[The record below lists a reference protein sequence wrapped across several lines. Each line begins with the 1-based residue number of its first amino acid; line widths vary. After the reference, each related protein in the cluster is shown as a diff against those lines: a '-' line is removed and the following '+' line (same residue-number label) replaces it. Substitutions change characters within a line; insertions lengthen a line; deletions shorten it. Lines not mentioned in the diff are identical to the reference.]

1 MALSFSPLF
10 VKLTVRGCSSPAFRY
25 LKPLAKMTKKNN
37 VFAQR
42 KVVLGYTDTF
52 SKTLRHSRSQ
62 TWPLSSQMKLIPT
75 SSWSGDVLSHS
86 VRGGRM
92 RFTTFRIDIWNFP
105 PHYFFKALSFPFCI
119 ELPVHTWT
127 LNQSLWLISTPKVPY
142 MIIKLW
148 ERTASHMP
156 ANIYGGRLQLVKR
169 DSSLIHSKV
178 RHYG

>member
-10 VKLTVRGCSSPAFRY
+10 VKFTVRGCSSPAFRY
-25 LKPLAKMTKKNN
+25 LKPLAKMTKK

-42 KVVLGYTDTF
+42 NVILGYIDTF
-52 SKTLRHSRSQ
+52 RKTLRHSRSQ

-75 SSWSGDVLSHS
+75 SSWSGDVLTHYE
-86 VRGGRM
+86 GGEECVLLSE
-92 RFTTFRIDIWNFP
+92 WHLKYP

-127 LNQSLWLISTPKVPY
+127 LNQSLWLISTPNVPHV
-142 MIIKLW
+142 MIQLW

-156 ANIYGGRLQLVKR
+156 AIIYNGRLQLVKR
-169 DSSLIHSKV
+169 NSPLIHSKV